1 MPVITI
7 GTAGTTWGLAAETG
21 MLVQSFTA
29 KTSREKNSVRDAAGD
44 IVAVAFYNP
53 TQTISLSGV
62 TTGALTASPA
72 AGVAL
77 TVANSTASANGMNAG
92 LIYVD
97 DVEISKANTEFQKIS
112 VNATRYLA
120 ITS

>member
-62 TTGALTASPA
+62 TTGALAATPA

-77 TVANSTASANGMNAG
+77 TVANSTTANGMTAG

>member
-7 GTAGTTWGLAAETG
+7 GTTGTTWGLTAETG

-62 TTGALTASPA
+62 TTNSLAATPA
-72 AGVAL
+72 PAVAL
-77 TVANSTASANGMNAG
+77 TVANSTTSANGMTAG
-92 LIYVD
+92 AIYVD

-112 VNATRYLA
+112 INATRYNA
-120 ITS
+120 IT